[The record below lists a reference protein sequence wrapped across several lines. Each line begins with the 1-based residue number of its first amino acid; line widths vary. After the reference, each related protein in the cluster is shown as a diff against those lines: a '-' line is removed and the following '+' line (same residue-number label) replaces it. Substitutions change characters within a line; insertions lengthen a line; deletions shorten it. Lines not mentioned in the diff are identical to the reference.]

1 MRSTS
6 LKQRLA
12 EGRLTL
18 GSWMAL
24 GSEAVAEIL
33 AGAGFEWLVV
43 DLEHSGI
50 TLREAERMIRVSELA
65 GAAPLVRLSDNDPVQ
80 VKRVMD
86 AGTQGIVVPMVNSVQ
101 DAERAVEA
109 MHYPPRGGRGVG
121 LARAQVYGAGF
132 EAYKSWLA
140 EESVLVVQ
148 VEHVRAVENLEAIL
162 AVEGVDAFIVGPYDL
177 SGSLGIPGD
186 FEHPRMLE
194 AMDEIARVANF
205 ARPAAGF
212 HVVLPRPE
220 LVKEKIAQ
228 GYTFIAYSV
237 DFLFLGQSA
246 RDGLAAI
253 SRDSG
258 GHPS

>member
-1 MRSTS
+1 MRTG
-6 LKQRLA
+6 LKQRLT
-12 EGRLTL
+12 EGRLSL

-24 GSEAVAEIL
+24 GSEAAAEIL
-33 AGAGFEWLVV
+33 AGAGFEWLVA

-50 TLREAERMIRVSELA
+50 TLREAERMIRVTELA

-86 AGTQGIVVPMVNSVQ
+86 AGAHGIVVPMVNTVQ

-109 MHYPPRGGRGVG
+109 MHYPPRGTRGVG
-121 LARAQVYGAGF
+121 LARAQAYGAGF

-177 SGSLGIPGD
+177 SGSLGVPGE

-194 AMDEIARVANF
+194 AMDEIARVAK
-205 ARPAAGF
+205 ASRPAAGF
-212 HVVLPRPE
+212 HVVPPRPE
-220 LVKEKIAQ
+220 LVDAKVEE

-237 DFLFLGQSA
+237 DFMFLGQSA

-253 SRDSG
+253 NKGSG
-258 GHPS
+258 GRPA